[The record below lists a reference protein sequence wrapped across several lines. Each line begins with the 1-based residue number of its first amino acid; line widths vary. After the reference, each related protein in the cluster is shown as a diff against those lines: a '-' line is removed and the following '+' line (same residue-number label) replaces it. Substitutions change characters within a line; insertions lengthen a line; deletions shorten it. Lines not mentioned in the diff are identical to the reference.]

1 MGVACS
7 SDKTRVQNA
16 FLIPALTKVW
26 TQKVL
31 FGEAIGR
38 PLRVSR
44 DGRADSPG
52 LSTKYNTYSL
62 LDIQLN
68 KVLHIETPVLKKKL
82 TAAAELK
89 KFQEMAPWIHAVVN
103 HLYWCALSSRAQPG
117 LILAKSLVHH
127 VVDNHVHEILCRSIL
142 ALFPMHSFRITSAPK
157 TESHHPKQGFAQTFL
172 DYPRAHR
179 HLLLN
184 AFTAPSLS
192 LLRKIPIL
200 GIPAW

>member
-26 TQKVL
+26 TQQNVL

-52 LSTKYNTYSL
+52 LSAKYDTYSL
-62 LDIQLN
+62 LDIELN

-82 TAAAELK
+82 TAAVELK
-89 KFQEMAPWIHAVVN
+89 KFQELAPWIHAVVN
-103 HLYWCALSSRAQPG
+103 HLYWCALSSRPQPG

-127 VVDNHVHEILCRSIL
+127 VVDNHVHEILCR
-142 ALFPMHSFRITSAPK
+142 RITSAPK
-157 TESHHPKQGFAQTFL
+157 TESRHPKQGFAQ
-172 DYPRAHR
+172 R
-179 HLLLN
+179 H
-184 AFTAPSLS
+184 SLT
-192 LLRKIPIL
+192 IHADICC
-200 GIPAW
+200 